1 MKSLKLDKE
10 EEKII
15 RQIEN
20 DEYVRVKDFDKEKD
34 KLINATKEF
43 LKKKKNINLRISE
56 SDMLILKRK
65 STQSGIPYQTLL
77 AALIHKYTTGQIKI
91 EI

>member
-1 MKSLKLDKE
+1 MKSIKLDKE
-10 EEKII
+10 EKRII
-15 RQIEN
+15 QQIEN
-20 DEYVRVKDFDKEKD
+20 DEYVRIKDFDEKKD
-34 KLINATKEF
+34 ELIAATKEF

-56 SDMLILKRK
+56 SDMIILKRK

-77 AALIHKYTTGQIKI
+77 AALIHKYTTDQIKI